1 MKSNRIYITESQFN
15 RLFEAKD
22 DLFSTDELSNIQ
34 TLKGRYNY
42 CVQHLG
48 NPIGRGSSRAVFQI
62 DDETV
67 LKLAINQKGIAQNN
81 QENDGYLQQIGIV
94 PLIKGYDNNDLWL
107 ISEFVLPA
115 KEQDFKEALGISFE
129 DFCGFITAS
138 NFYRFGRGGYRPHD
152 SLDKDKYEYLL
163 ENNEDLQAFDE
174 YLGDY
179 NPPIGDLKRMANYGL
194 CMRDGYPTIVLLD
207 SGLSEDIYRTYYRR

>member
-22 DLFSTDELSNIQ
+22 DSFSTDELSNIK
-34 TLKGRYNY
+34 TLKGRYDY

-67 LKLAINQKGIAQNN
+67 LKLAINKKGIAQNN
-81 QENDGYLQQIGIV
+81 QENDGYLQQLGIV
-94 PLIKGYDNNDLWL
+94 PLIKGYNNDDLWL
-107 ISEFVLPA
+107 VSEFVLPA
-115 KEQDFKEALGISFE
+115 KEQDFTETLGISF
-129 DFCGFITAS
+129 DTFCRFITAS
-138 NFYRFGRGGYRPHD
+138 NFYRFGRGECRPSV
-152 SLDKDKYEYLL
+152 SLDKDKYVYLVD
-163 ENNEDLQAFDE
+163 NNEDLQAFDE
-174 YLGDY
+174 YIGDF
-179 NPPIGDLKRMANYGL
+179 NPPIGDLQRIANYGL

-207 SGLSEDIYRTYYRR
+207 SGLSEDIYDTYYKR